1 MNKIRII
8 PTILYKNFST
18 VKGKQF
24 DSWRIVGNIKQSVKV
39 YSLREVDELI
49 FLDINAYKNN
59 KIDFKLIDDF
69 ADDCFMPLTIG
80 GGIKTIEDIR
90 KLLNVGADK
99 ISINTEAF
107 KNPSFIR
114 KAVTKF
120 GSQCIVISVDYKKNT
135 NGVNEVFIESG
146 KKSTGL
152 NLVDY
157 LKKIKELNAGEV
169 ILTSIDNE
177 GTMKG
182 YDNNV
187 YKIACEILESPVI
200 ASGGCGNPN
209 HMNEVL
215 KYSRVSAL
223 AAASM
228 FHFTEI
234 TPLLCK
240 KFLSSKGHKVRL

>member
-1 MNKIRII
+1 MSKTERLLIGLYEF
-8 PTILYKNFST
+8 ILLGSFS
-18 VKGKQF
+18 GF
-24 DSWRIVGNIKQSVKV
+24 
-39 YSLREVDELI
+39 
-49 FLDINAYKNN
+49 
-59 KIDFKLIDDF
+59 
-69 ADDCFMPLTIG
+69 
-80 GGIKTIEDIR
+80 
-90 KLLNVGADK
+90 NVGV
-99 ISINTEAF
+99 
-107 KNPSFIR
+107 IR
-114 KAVTKF
+114 LTLRTL
-120 GSQCIVISVDYKKNT
+120 GYIVV
-135 NGVNEVFIESG
+135 
-146 KKSTGL
+146 
-152 NLVDY
+152 
-157 LKKIKELNAGEV
+157 KIKELNAGEV

-234 TPLLCK
+234 TPILCK
-240 KFLSSKGHKVRL
+240 KFFGKSVLKNIICVIIKSSVHRCKRFKIISKLCIYKYSEKI